1 MNLRPVIFAAAA
13 LALAIAAAPTA
24 RAQSQPA
31 QTPAVESPWTRSI
44 VTLEVARKQYDFL
57 QPWNTRNRSAVKTGI
72 VIGPREVLT
81 TAAEMFDRTL
91 VRLQK
96 DGAGEWWVGEVTW
109 VDYHANLALV
119 TTEAAAFWEG
129 LEPVELRT
137 AAADAALQIARWR
150 QGNLELRRAEF
161 TCYVVREAELSGI
174 NHVMLACDSD
184 IVGLNGGEPLIAN
197 GHCAG
202 LVTTQSGRACTVT
215 PASLIRSILEAR
227 RQGAYRGLGY
237 FHWFWQPA
245 VNLDSLARLKL
256 PGRPRG
262 VIVIEVPER
271 PDGAPTVMKVGDI
284 ILSIDGFE
292 VDTSGNYRDPEFGRI
307 LIENLSTRGKWAGD
321 ESRLRVWRDG
331 QELEVAYRLPKHEFT
346 NALVP
351 AARYDTPPEYLI
363 VGGLVFVPLTD
374 EFLQSWGP
382 EWKRKA
388 PFRLLYHRNQPRTR
402 EQPALIL
409 LSQML
414 PDPYNIGYQ
423 DQRLLVVQ
431 KVNGQPISRL
441 SQIQQALQQ
450 PVQGYHQFEFMPG
463 DAIKRLVVKA
473 GEEETEATAR
483 VLKRYGIREAR
494 RLAD

>member
-1 MNLRPVIFAAAA
+1 V
-13 LALAIAAAPTA
+13 
-24 RAQSQPA
+24 
-31 QTPAVESPWTRSI
+31 

-72 VIGPREVLT
+72 VIGERDVLT
-81 TAAEMFDRTL
+81 TAADMFDRTL

-96 DGAGEWWVGEVTW
+96 DGTGEWWVGEVTW

-119 TTEAAAFWEG
+119 TTDAAAFWEG
-129 LEPVELRT
+129 LKPAKLGS
-137 AAADAALQIARWR
+137 APADSALQIARWR

-174 NHVMLACDSD
+174 NHVVLACDSD
-184 IVGLNGGEPLIAN
+184 IMGLNGGEPLIAN

-202 LVTTQSGRACTVT
+202 LVTAQSGRACTVT

-227 RQGAYRGLGY
+227 RNGAYRGLGY
-237 FHWFWQPA
+237 FHWFWQPS

-271 PDGAPTVMKVGDI
+271 PDGGPTVMKVGDI

-292 VDTSGNYRDPEFGRI
+292 VDTAGNYRDPEFGRI
-307 LIENLSTRGKWAGD
+307 LIENLATRGKWAGD

-331 QELEVAYRLPKHEFT
+331 QEMDVAYRLPQYEYT
-346 NALVP
+346 NSLVP

-363 VGGLVFVPLTD
+363 VGGLVFQQLTD

-388 PFRLLYHRNQPRTR
+388 PFRLLYHRNQPRTKD
-402 EQPALIL
+402 QPALIL
-409 LSQML
+409 LSQIL

-441 SQIQQALQQ
+441 SQVQQALQN
-450 PVQGYHQFEFMPG
+450 PIAGYHQFEFMPG

-473 GEEETEATAR
+473 GDAESEATSR
-483 VLKRYGIREAR
+483 VLKRYGIREPR
-494 RLAD
+494 RVNP